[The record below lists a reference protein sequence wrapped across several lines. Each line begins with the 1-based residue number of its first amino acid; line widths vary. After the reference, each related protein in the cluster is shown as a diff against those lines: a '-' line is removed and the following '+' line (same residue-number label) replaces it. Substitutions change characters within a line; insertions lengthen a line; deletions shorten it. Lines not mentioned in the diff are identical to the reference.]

1 MKALY
6 ILNKISCLLLVS
18 HLAVD
23 HNVAS
28 LVGFLAGDVEAPAL
42 LKLHGLRTN
51 HHHDDQEWFKT
62 IAQRD

>member
-1 MKALY
+1 MELVIYGRIETLY
-6 ILNKISCLLLVS
+6 ILNNISCLLLVL

-51 HHHDDQEWFKT
+51 HHHDAQE
-62 IAQRD
+62 